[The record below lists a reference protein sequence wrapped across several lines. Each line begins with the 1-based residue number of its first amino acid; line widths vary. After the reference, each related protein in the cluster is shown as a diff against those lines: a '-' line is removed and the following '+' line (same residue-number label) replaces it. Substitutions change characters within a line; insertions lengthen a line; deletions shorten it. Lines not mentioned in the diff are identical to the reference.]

1 MYDIRKQHE
10 KENNNKNVN
19 NIFIRGFGH
28 NAIESKEVFDASIN
42 LVNKTVK
49 EQNKNDKVDFV
60 TKKHTHKTQK
70 TINMSNIEYQIYLQL
85 KEKQRIKYK
94 QRQKEQEKSM
104 TYNNSYG
111 FVNLLFLSI
120 IIAIITIFCLYF
132 LMK

>member
-1 MYDIRKQHE
+1 MLQ
-10 KENNNKNVN
+10 
-19 NIFIRGFGH
+19 
-28 NAIESKEVFDASIN
+28 
-42 LVNKTVK
+42 
-49 EQNKNDKVDFV
+49 
-60 TKKHTHKTQK
+60 KKHTHKTQK